1 MSLYT
6 IGLGLVVAFIVINWL
21 IAVDARLRGTINKAN
36 PFARLFDAVN
46 VKVLKLV
53 GVATDAVTD
62 HAAAA
67 DVNIAT
73 RQRDLDNFGDS
84 IEELRTELILKRK
97 DLPAAEAKVK
107 KWEKIYLAATEA
119 NDKDGA
125 EEASRKLKNADTK
138 LSSLNEVISSI
149 EQSLTGLE
157 ADKDTLRSQL
167 ESAELNKDHLAAE
180 NIAAELKLKAQQNRD
195 RAFENSDGLGDFREA
210 VARKKA
216 KVEAINQSGD
226 NEDELVN
233 KYTVD
238 TSHEERLAA
247 LRGK

>member
-6 IGLGLVVAFIVINWL
+6 VGLALVVVFIIVNWL
-21 IAVDARLRGTINKAN
+21 IAIDARLRGTISKAN

-53 GVATDAVTD
+53 GVATEAATD
-62 HAAAA
+62 HVAAA

-73 RQRDLDNFGDS
+73 RQRDLESFSDS

-107 KWEKIYLAATEA
+107 KWEKIYLAATDA

-125 EEASRKLKNADTK
+125 DEASRKLKNADTK
-138 LSSLNEVISSI
+138 LAGLNDVINSI
-149 EQSLTGLE
+149 EESLVVLE
-157 ADKDTLRSQL
+157 ADKDKLRSQL
-167 ESAELNKDHLAAE
+167 DDAELNKDYLTAD
-180 NIAAELKLKAQQNRD
+180 NIAADLKLKAKQNRD

-216 KVEAINQSGD
+216 KVEAINQSND
-226 NEDELVN
+226 DEDSLVN

-238 TSHEERLAA
+238 TSHEDRLAA